1 MFLVTISHTWIFQ
14 RKIMCYFKST
24 APSVTSFVLL
34 WICLQSSLFSVF
46 SDTYS
51 VWSMPIDCIHPA
63 TAGLVIFGSIVCLSG
78 WATSCGYEGLLC
90 WLGWK
95 FDRMFFWGV
104 FFLCMNL
111 RLMDALCVWIA
122 AFALHLY
129 FSKKKK
135 VPRWTAKPTCLYF
148 LWH

>member
-1 MFLVTISHTWIFQ
+1 MFVVTISHTLIFQ
-14 RKIMCYFKST
+14 QKIMWFFFEQELFLFKST

-46 SDTYS
+46 SDTYP

-90 WLGWK
+90 
-95 FDRMFFWGV
+95 
-104 FFLCMNL
+104 
-111 RLMDALCVWIA
+111 
-122 AFALHLY
+122 
-129 FSKKKK
+129 
-135 VPRWTAKPTCLYF
+135 
-148 LWH
+148 